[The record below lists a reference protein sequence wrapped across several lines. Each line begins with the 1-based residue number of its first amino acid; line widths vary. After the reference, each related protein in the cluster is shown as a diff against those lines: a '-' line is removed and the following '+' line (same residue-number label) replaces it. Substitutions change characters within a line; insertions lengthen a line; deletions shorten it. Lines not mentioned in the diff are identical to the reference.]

1 MKHAIM
7 NIFMYNKYNVNKN
20 VIDLHNDYN
29 HLLYKSSHITII
41 TVCYAVYNKKWDY
54 VITNVSVFITSLLYW
69 KNPTYGLTRTL
80 DIYTVNAVFVY
91 HTYTSIGTL
100 YSKEYYYFTVL
111 GIVSYIISWKL
122 YYNKYHFY
130 SILFHLFLHVFA
142 NMGNIALC
150 SG

>member
-80 DIYTVNAVFVY
+80 DIYTVNTAFVY
-91 HTYTSIGTL
+91 HTYTSIGSI
-100 YSKEYYYFTVL
+100 YSKEYYYFTAL
-111 GIVSYIISWKL
+111 AIVSYIISWKL
-122 YYNKYHFY
+122 YYKKYHFY

-150 SG
+150 IG

>member
-7 NIFMYNKYNVNKN
+7 NIFMYNNYNMNKT
-20 VIDLHNDYN
+20 VIDLRNDYN

-41 TVCYAVYNKKWDY
+41 TVCFAIYNKKLGY
-54 VITNVSVFITSLLYW
+54 AISNATVLVTSLLYW
-69 KNPTYGLTRTL
+69 KNPTYGSRRTI
-80 DIYTVNAVFVY
+80 DIYAVTTAFVY
-91 HTYTSIGTL
+91 HTYTSTGTL

-122 YYNKYHFY
+122 YYNQYHFY
-130 SILFHLFLHVFA
+130 SVLFHLFLHVFA

-150 SG
+150 VG